1 MKTIQEIDACVDDSR
16 RKMEKCYNEHVDS
29 VKQFVGNHYME
40 GGSEKKMPTNLLE
53 LGVTIYEHLLAARAP
68 MCLVKTDTPELK
80 PFAAD
85 MQIVLNQIPKEIKLQ
100 KTIQAAVKNALFSYG
115 VVKVGIA
122 GCDPR
127 PNVGD
132 EPFVSLVHVGDYFV
146 DMSARSWDEVQFEGN
161 QYWMDTET
169 IQKVYGVSLAS
180 DDYSGDSERGVK
192 EANSIS
198 SGEARAPLYA
208 RVLLRDVYLV
218 KENVLVTYAV
228 QSKTEIRRIPWDG
241 PCGSPYVKLGYS
253 EVPGNL
259 LPLSPVAIWKDM
271 NELANSIYR
280 KLAKQAVAK
289 KNIAGVIGGTDQEI
303 NRIKNAKDG
312 DAVNVSGAKIENM
325 SLGGIDNT
333 SLAFFL
339 QNRDLFSLL
348 AGNLDALG
356 GLSPQSETA
365 AQDRLITEAASAR
378 IKSMADATI
387 EFAKEIFTR
396 LAWYMWTD
404 PVRVRKYRKVGSEK
418 FNIGLNKVWT
428 PETRDGDF
436 LDYNFDIAVF
446 SMQDDSPS
454 TRLQKLGN
462 IFNTFIFPMMQEF
475 QAQGARINL
484 KAVLEYIGEN
494 ANMSEL
500 SSFVEFMD
508 QPPPMANGP
517 QQMAMGLPQPS
528 YVSTKA
534 PVTRRVYERVNRPG
548 AMTERGKT
556 AVLMQ
561 ALMGQK
567 VQGDEMA
574 GINIGRAQ

>member
-1 MKTIQEIDACVDDSR
+1 MKTIEEIDACVDDSR
-16 RKMEKCYNEHVDS
+16 RKMDKCYKEHVDS

-40 GGSEKKMPTNLLE
+40 GGTEKKMPTNLLE
-53 LGVTIYEHLLAARAP
+53 LGVTIYERLLAARAP
-68 MCLVKTDTPELK
+68 KCNVRTETPELK

-85 MQIVLNQIPKEIKLQ
+85 LQIVLNQIPKEINLQ
-100 KTIQAAVKNALFSYG
+100 RTLQSAVKSALFSYG
-115 VVKVGIA
+115 VVKIGIA

-127 PNVGD
+127 PNIGD
-132 EPFVSLVHVGDYFV
+132 EPFVSLVQVEDYFV

-169 IQKVYGVSLAS
+169 IQKVYGVSLTS

-192 EANSIS
+192 ESNSIS

-228 QSKTEIRRIPWDG
+228 QSKKEIRRIPWDG
-241 PCGSPYVKLGYS
+241 PCGTPYVKLGYS
-253 EVPGNL
+253 DVPGNL
-259 LPLSPVAIWKDM
+259 LPLSPVSLWKDM
-271 NELANSIYR
+271 NELANSVYR
-280 KLAKQAVAK
+280 KLAKQAVARK
-289 KNIAGVIGGTDQEI
+289 SIAGVIGGTDEEVR
-303 NRIKNAKDG
+303 RIKNAKDG
-312 DAVNVSGAKIENM
+312 EAVTVSGAKIENL
-325 SLGGIDNT
+325 SIGGIDNS

-339 QNRDLFSLL
+339 QNRDLFSHL

-356 GLSPQSETA
+356 GLSPQADTA
-365 AQDRLITEAASAR
+365 TQDKLISEAASAR
-378 IKSMADATI
+378 MSAMADKTI
-387 EFAKEIFTR
+387 DFAREIFNR
-396 LAWYMWTD
+396 LAWYTWTD

-418 FNIGLNKVWT
+418 FNIGVNKVWT

-454 TRLQKLGN
+454 TRLQKLASA
-462 IFNTFIFPMMQEF
+462 FNTFVFPMMQLL
-475 QAQGARINL
+475 QAQGGQIDM
-484 KAVLEYIGEN
+484 KALLSYIGEN
-494 ANMSEL
+494 ANIPEL
-500 SSFVEFMD
+500 SSFVVFAD
-508 QPPPMANGP
+508 QPPMASGP
-517 QQMAMGLPQPS
+517 QQQAMGLPQPS

-556 AVLMQ
+556 AVMMQ

-574 GINIGRAQ
+574 GLNIGRAQ